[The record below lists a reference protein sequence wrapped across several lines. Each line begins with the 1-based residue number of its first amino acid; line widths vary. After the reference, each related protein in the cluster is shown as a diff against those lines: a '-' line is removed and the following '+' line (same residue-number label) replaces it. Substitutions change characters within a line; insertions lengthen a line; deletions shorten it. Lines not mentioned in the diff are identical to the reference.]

1 MVTYLIYRLEAKVFI
16 LRNWNFIN
24 TERDSDKMLLS
35 FLRFKGGNPVL
46 LLLGFVYEKEFCCPV
61 LIIIIMETFG

>member
-35 FLRFKGGNPVL
+35 FLRFKGGNPVDCFYWAL
-46 LLLGFVYEKEFCCPV
+46 FMKKNFVV
-61 LIIIIMETFG
+61 LF